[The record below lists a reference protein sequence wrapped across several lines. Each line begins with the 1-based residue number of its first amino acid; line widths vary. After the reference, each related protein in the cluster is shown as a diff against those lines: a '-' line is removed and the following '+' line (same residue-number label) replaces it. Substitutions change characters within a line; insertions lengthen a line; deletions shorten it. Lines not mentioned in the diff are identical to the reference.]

1 MAGIRQHFF
10 PRFLQ
15 KGFASKETRK
25 ETYTWVYA
33 VDRKPFETNIK
44 NIGLG
49 KYFYGSSEESIVD
62 DLITER
68 ETGFADFVNELRR
81 ETSDKNIDTGI
92 PSELITHLIVRSQH
106 TRESLSDGIKLF
118 VDIFQE
124 NLSSTEDFKKLVANV
139 WVKNPELID
148 GPLRKEVVSNFP
160 PNTPNQLID
169 KVVDYRKNNII
180 RYLDGKYE
188 DGFLLFKQFFLRMR
202 NEVLSIAKGAQ
213 IKALSKGV
221 VPDKH
226 LEKYKKMVWKLFV
239 VPEGNFISGD
249 IGPIGI
255 YDHENTFQPFLFSKG
270 EIVQVMLPISGSHI
284 LVGGHERPVLMYDN
298 NRINYEIASVSK
310 YFFISSCNN
319 QFILMLKRLIGS
331 RSLNISDDEFYK
343 VKNQF
348 KEDLF
353 GEV

>member
-15 KGFASKETRK
+15 KGFASRETRK

-33 VDRKPFETNIK
+33 VDREPFEANIK
-44 NIGLG
+44 NIGVG

-68 ETGFADFVNELRR
+68 ESGFSDFIHELRK
-81 ETSDKNIDTGI
+81 ETHDKKIDSGV

-106 TRESLSDGIKLF
+106 TRESLSDSLKLL

-124 NLSSTEDFKKLVANV
+124 NLSGTEDFKKLVANV
-139 WVKNPELID
+139 WKKNPELIEVNI
-148 GPLRKEVVSNFP
+148 RKEVIANFP
-160 PNTPNQLID
+160 QNTPSQLID
-169 KVVDYRKNNII
+169 KVVDYHKNNIFCS
-180 RYLDGKYE
+180 LDGKYE
-188 DGFLLFKQFFLRMR
+188 DGFLFFKQLFLKMR
-202 NEVLSIAKGAQ
+202 NEVISIAKGAQ

-226 LEKYKKMVWKLFV
+226 LEKYQKLVWKLFV
-239 VPEGNFISGD
+239 VPGGNFISGD

-255 YDHENTFQPFLFSKG
+255 YNHDNSFQPFLFSKG

-284 LVGGHERPVLMYDN
+284 VVGGHERPVLMYDQ
-298 NRINYEIASVSK
+298 NRINCEIASVSK
-310 YFFISSCNN
+310 YYFISSCNN
-319 QFILMLKRLIGS
+319 QYSLELKNLIGS
-331 RSLNISDDEFYK
+331 KCLNISDDELART
-343 VKNQF
+343 KNDF
-348 KEDLF
+348 KGNFF
-353 GEV
+353 GEL